1 MRSWRVSAAAV
12 AMGATLLGIAGCHV
26 DEKKDGDN
34 KDVKIATPFG
44 GMQVKTNDAVAPSDI
59 GLPVYPGAVP
69 VKKDNGNDDNSAA
82 DVNMSFGSFQMRVKA
97 ASFRTDDAPDKV
109 EAFYR
114 DGLKHYGDVIECRN
128 NQAVGTPTKTSEGLT
143 CDSKQGN
150 HIVIDAN
157 AAKGKLELK
166 AGSQVHQHIVSMEPN
181 GGGTKFGLIAL
192 DLPGK
197 LFSDG
202 GEDRQ

>member
-1 MRSWRVSAAAV
+1 MRSWEIAAGLAMSAAV
-12 AMGATLLGIAGCHV
+12 LGMTGCHV
-26 DEKKDGDN
+26 DESKHGDN

-59 GLPVYPGAVP
+59 GLAVYPGAVP
-69 VKKDNGNDDNSAA
+69 VKKESGNGDSTAA

-97 ASFRTDDAPDKV
+97 ATFRTDDAPEKV

-114 DGLKHYGDVIECRN
+114 DGLKHYGDVIACRDKR
-128 NQAVGTPTKTSEGLT
+128 AVGTPTKTAEGLT

-150 HIVIDAN
+150 HIVIDRN
-157 AAKGKLELK
+157 ETNGKLELK
-166 AGSQVHQHIVSMEPN
+166 AGSQLHQHIVSLEPN
-181 GGGTKFGLIAL
+181 GDGTKFGLIAL

>member
-1 MRSWRVSAAAV
+1 MRTWRGSAALV
-12 AMGATLLGIAGCHV
+12 MGAALLGVAGCHV
-26 DEKKDGDN
+26 DEHKNGDN

-44 GMQVKTNDAVAPSDI
+44 GMQVKTNDSVATSEI

-69 VKKDNGNDDNSAA
+69 AKKDTGNDDNSSA

-97 ASFRTDDAPDKV
+97 ASFRTSDAPEKV

-114 DGLKHYGDVIECRN
+114 DGLRRYGDVITCRDSKPE
-128 NQAVGTPTKTSEGLT
+128 GTAAKTGEGLS

-157 AAKGKLELK
+157 AHNGKLELK
-166 AGSQVHQHIVSMEPN
+166 AGSKQHQHIVSLEPN
-181 GGGTKFGLIAL
+181 DGGTKFGLIAL

-197 LFSDG
+197 IFSDG